1 MEVEKGTNLSDIEND
16 LDEEPGEV
24 IESAPPL
31 EVGEERELGSSGIK
45 KKLLKRGHGY
55 EAPEFG
61 DEATEKTD
69 CGNLD
74 LVHYVGTLLDGTKIE
89 STRDGDDP
97 LTIKL
102 GEGRVVK
109 GLDYAVVTMKKGEI
123 ALFTLPAELGYDNAA
138 VRFEVELVSW
148 IRVVDLS
155 RDGGIVKKIVEK
167 GERNELPGDL
177 DEVFVKYRA
186 ALADGTVVAETPEE
200 GIEFYVKDG
209 HFCPALPKAIKTMKR
224 GEKAKL
230 IVQPRYAF
238 GEEGRDANEG
248 FNSIPPSD
256 AKVLKKILK
265 EGEGAWTANE
275 GASVT
280 VSYIARLEDGTVF
293 DKKGVDGE
301 QPLEFIIDEEQV
313 IAGLD
318 RAVATMK
325 KGELAILTIHP
336 DFGFGSVEVR
346 RDLAVVPPCSNVF
359 FEVEMLD
366 FIREKAPWEMSNQ
379 ERLEAAGKK
388 KEEGN
393 LLFKKGKLQQAGKK
407 YDKAADYV
415 SEDGNFGDDESK
427 LARTLRMLCWLNGAA
442 CSLKLNDFQEAIK
455 LCSKVLDIEFHNVK
469 ALYRRA
475 QAYMEIADLV
485 LAELDIKK
493 ALEVDP
499 HNREVKLIEKNLKR
513 LQVESDKRDAK
524 LYTNIFGRATKLLL
538 LLLLLLPL
546 SNVCSQML
554 PVSHSQLVKFLPG
567 FQGPLPFE
575 LETGYVGVGEEEEV
589 QLFYYFVKTERKPE
603 EAPLMLWLT
612 GGPGCSSLTA
622 LLYEIGPLNFNIEQY
637 NGSLPTLTLNP
648 YAWTKVSSIIFVD
661 SPVGTGFSYAR
672 SSFASPPSD
681 SEQVGHALQFLR
693 KWLVDHPEFMSNPF
707 FVGGDSYSGIPV
719 PVLAQLISD
728 GNQEGVRPAIN
739 LQGYIL
745 GNPVTVPQ
753 DEGNS
758 QITFAHGMGLI
769 PDDLFESKIHIMQS
783 LERSCGGEYQTI
795 DPRNAECLKHKQAYH
810 TCISQINLAHILEWN
825 CELVSPKPPLHMLDK
840 RRYLSNKDY
849 NVFSESTPPPILDCR
864 SYGYLLSEYWTN
876 DQYVREALHIRKG
889 SIGRWQRCSYDIPYE
904 YDIHTSIQF
913 HAKFSAQGYYRS
925 LIYSGDHDML
935 VPFMATQAWIRSLN
949 YSIVN
954 DWRPWFVKGQV
965 AGYGAGHTAP
975 EYKPEECSTMYTKW
989 LYEEPL

>member
-1 MEVEKGTNLSDIEND
+1 M
-16 LDEEPGEV
+16 
-24 IESAPPL
+24 
-31 EVGEERELGSSGIK
+31 
-45 KKLLKRGHGY
+45 
-55 EAPEFG
+55 
-61 DEATEKTD
+61 
-69 CGNLD
+69 
-74 LVHYVGTLLDGTKIE
+74 
-89 STRDGDDP
+89 
-97 LTIKL
+97 
-102 GEGRVVK
+102 
-109 GLDYAVVTMKKGEI
+109 M
-123 ALFTLPAELGYDNAA
+123 
-138 VRFEVELVSW
+138 
-148 IRVVDLS
+148 S
-155 RDGGIVKKIVEK
+155 R
-167 GERNELPGDL
+167 R
-177 DEVFVKYRA
+177 
-186 ALADGTVVAETPEE
+186 
-200 GIEFYVKDG
+200 
-209 HFCPALPKAIKTMKR
+209 M
-224 GEKAKL
+224 
-230 IVQPRYAF
+230 
-238 GEEGRDANEG
+238 
-248 FNSIPPSD
+248 
-256 AKVLKKILK
+256 
-265 EGEGAWTANE
+265 
-275 GASVT
+275 
-280 VSYIARLEDGTVF
+280 
-293 DKKGVDGE
+293 
-301 QPLEFIIDEEQV
+301 
-313 IAGLD
+313 AGL
-318 RAVATMK
+318 
-325 KGELAILTIHP
+325 
-336 DFGFGSVEVR
+336 SS
-346 RDLAVVPPCSNVF
+346 PC
-359 FEVEMLD
+359 
-366 FIREKAPWEMSNQ
+366 R
-379 ERLEAAGKK
+379 G
-388 KEEGN
+388 
-393 LLFKKGKLQQAGKK
+393 LQ
-407 YDKAADYV
+407 
-415 SEDGNFGDDESK
+415 
-427 LARTLRMLCWLNGAA
+427 
-442 CSLKLNDFQEAIK
+442 
-455 LCSKVLDIEFHNVK
+455 
-469 ALYRRA
+469 
-475 QAYMEIADLV
+475 LV
-485 LAELDIKK
+485 
-493 ALEVDP
+493 
-499 HNREVKLIEKNLKR
+499 
-513 LQVESDKRDAK
+513 
-524 LYTNIFGRATKLLL
+524 L

-554 PVSHSQLVKFLPG
+554 PVSNSQLVKFLPG

-758 QITFAHGMGLI
+758 RITFAHGMGLI
-769 PDDLFESKIHIMQS
+769 PDDLFES
-783 LERSCGGEYQTI
+783 LERSCGGDYQTI

-810 TCISQINLAHILEWN
+810 TCISQINLAHILERN
-825 CELVSPKPPLHMLDK
+825 CELVSPKLPLHLLDK

-849 NVFSESTPPPILDCR
+849 NVFSESTPPPTLDCR

-876 DQYVREALHIRKG
+876 DQYVREALHIRKYAVQG
-889 SIGRWQRCSYDIPYE
+889 SIGRWKRCSYDTPYE

-913 HAKFSAQGYYRS
+913 HAKFSARGCYRS
-925 LIYSGDHDML
+925 LIYSGDHDMI

-965 AGYGAGHTAP
+965 AGYTRTYSNRMTYATVKGAGHTAP

>member
-45 KKLLKRGHGY
+45 KKLLQRGHGY
-55 EAPEFG
+55 DAPEFG
-61 DEATEKTD
+61 DEAT
-69 CGNLD
+69 
-74 LVHYVGTLLDGTKIE
+74 VHYVGTLLDGTKIK

-155 RDGGIVKKIVEK
+155 KDGGIIKKIVEK

-177 DEVFVKYRA
+177 DEVLVKYRV

-209 HFCPALPKAIKTMKR
+209 HFCPALPKAIKTMRR

-248 FNSIPPSD
+248 FTSIPPSSVLNIDTELVSFKPVIDITGD

-293 DKKGVDGE
+293 DKRGVDGE

-393 LLFKKGKLQQAGKK
+393 LLFKKGKHQQAGKK

-427 LARTLRMLCWLNGAA
+427 LARALRMLCWLNGAA

-524 LYTNIFGRATKLLL
+524 LYTNIFGRATKVHLNRDSLL
-538 LLLLLLPL
+538 
-546 SNVCSQML
+546 
-554 PVSHSQLVKFLPG
+554 
-567 FQGPLPFE
+567 
-575 LETGYVGVGEEEEV
+575 
-589 QLFYYFVKTERKPE
+589 
-603 EAPLMLWLT
+603 
-612 GGPGCSSLTA
+612 
-622 LLYEIGPLNFNIEQY
+622 
-637 NGSLPTLTLNP
+637 
-648 YAWTKVSSIIFVD
+648 
-661 SPVGTGFSYAR
+661 
-672 SSFASPPSD
+672 
-681 SEQVGHALQFLR
+681 
-693 KWLVDHPEFMSNPF
+693 
-707 FVGGDSYSGIPV
+707 
-719 PVLAQLISD
+719 
-728 GNQEGVRPAIN
+728 
-739 LQGYIL
+739 
-745 GNPVTVPQ
+745 
-753 DEGNS
+753 
-758 QITFAHGMGLI
+758 
-769 PDDLFESKIHIMQS
+769 
-783 LERSCGGEYQTI
+783 
-795 DPRNAECLKHKQAYH
+795 
-810 TCISQINLAHILEWN
+810 
-825 CELVSPKPPLHMLDK
+825 
-840 RRYLSNKDY
+840 
-849 NVFSESTPPPILDCR
+849 
-864 SYGYLLSEYWTN
+864 
-876 DQYVREALHIRKG
+876 
-889 SIGRWQRCSYDIPYE
+889 
-904 YDIHTSIQF
+904 
-913 HAKFSAQGYYRS
+913 
-925 LIYSGDHDML
+925 
-935 VPFMATQAWIRSLN
+935 
-949 YSIVN
+949 
-954 DWRPWFVKGQV
+954 
-965 AGYGAGHTAP
+965 
-975 EYKPEECSTMYTKW
+975 
-989 LYEEPL
+989 

>member
-61 DEATEKTD
+61 DEAT
-69 CGNLD
+69 
-74 LVHYVGTLLDGTKIE
+74 VHYVGTLLDGTKIE

-248 FNSIPPSD
+248 FNSIPPSSVLNIDTELVSFKPVIDVTGD

-524 LYTNIFGRATKLLL
+524 LYTNIFGRATKKL
-538 LLLLLLPL
+538 
-546 SNVCSQML
+546 
-554 PVSHSQLVKFLPG
+554 
-567 FQGPLPFE
+567 
-575 LETGYVGVGEEEEV
+575 
-589 QLFYYFVKTERKPE
+589 
-603 EAPLMLWLT
+603 
-612 GGPGCSSLTA
+612 
-622 LLYEIGPLNFNIEQY
+622 
-637 NGSLPTLTLNP
+637 
-648 YAWTKVSSIIFVD
+648 KV
-661 SPVGTGFSYAR
+661 
-672 SSFASPPSD
+672 
-681 SEQVGHALQFLR
+681 E
-693 KWLVDHPEFMSNPF
+693 
-707 FVGGDSYSGIPV
+707 
-719 PVLAQLISD
+719 
-728 GNQEGVRPAIN
+728 
-739 LQGYIL
+739 
-745 GNPVTVPQ
+745 
-753 DEGNS
+753 DE
-758 QITFAHGMGLI
+758 
-769 PDDLFESKIHIMQS
+769 
-783 LERSCGGEYQTI
+783 
-795 DPRNAECLKHKQAYH
+795 
-810 TCISQINLAHILEWN
+810 
-825 CELVSPKPPLHMLDK
+825 K
-840 RRYLSNKDY
+840 R
-849 NVFSESTPPPILDCR
+849 
-864 SYGYLLSEYWTN
+864 
-876 DQYVREALHIRKG
+876 
-889 SIGRWQRCSYDIPYE
+889 
-904 YDIHTSIQF
+904 
-913 HAKFSAQGYYRS
+913 
-925 LIYSGDHDML
+925 
-935 VPFMATQAWIRSLN
+935 
-949 YSIVN
+949 
-954 DWRPWFVKGQV
+954 
-965 AGYGAGHTAP
+965 
-975 EYKPEECSTMYTKW
+975 
-989 LYEEPL
+989 